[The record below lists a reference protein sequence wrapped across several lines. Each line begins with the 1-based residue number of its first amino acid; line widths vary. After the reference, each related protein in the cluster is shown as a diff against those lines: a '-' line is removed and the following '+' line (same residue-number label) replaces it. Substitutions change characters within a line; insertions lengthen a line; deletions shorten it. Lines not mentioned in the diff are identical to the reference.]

1 LKAGNIADRIK
12 EAGFQEVIVAQE
24 YDLAIIG
31 GGPGGH
37 AAAVYA
43 SQLGAK
49 VALVERDQL
58 GGACLTRGCIP
69 TKTLARS
76 AEALAEAKRAEE
88 FGVEVSEIGVDFPK
102 IMARKNRI
110 VQTLIN
116 QINQSVKAKDITL
129 FTGSGKL
136 LSSRLVRV
144 GEQEISAPK
153 IIIATGSAPA
163 RIPVPGLEL
172 PGVLTSDDILE
183 LESIPSSLAI
193 IGGGVIGVEFA
204 NIFSILGSKVTII
217 EMLPQILFPIDEEI
231 ARRFST
237 LLQGFGVEI
246 NTSATVKEVRSAGSL
261 LEVVF
266 ATAEGERRVEA
277 EKVLLTVGRLPYT
290 EGLGLAELGINMEGE
305 AIKVNSRME
314 TNIEGVYAIGDVIDG
329 IMLAHVASY
338 EGKVAV
344 DNAFGHHHEAE
355 YGAIPNCIFTIPEIA
370 TVGMSEREAKEKGI
384 SYKVSRLPF
393 SASARA
399 QSMGETAGAIKMICE
414 ARSGRVIG
422 VHILGPHAS
431 DLIAEATLAIH
442 FEANAEDIT
451 SAIHAHPTLPEALH
465 KVALGQ
471 LQ

>member
-1 LKAGNIADRIK
+1 
-12 EAGFQEVIVAQE
+12 VIVAQE

-58 GGACLTRGCIP
+58 GGTCLTRGCIP

-76 AEALAEAKRAEE
+76 AEALVEAKRAEE
-88 FGVEVSEIGVDFPK
+88 FGVELSGVGVDFPK
-102 IMARKNRI
+102 VMARKNRI
-110 VQTLIN
+110 VQTLVN
-116 QINQSVKAKDITL
+116 QINQSVKARDITM
-129 FTGSGKL
+129 FTGSGEL
-136 LSSRLVRV
+136 LSPRLVRV
-144 GEQEISAPK
+144 GKQEIAAPK
-153 IIIATGSAPA
+153 IIIATGSAPS

-183 LESIPSSLAI
+183 LESIPSSLAV

-217 EMLPQILFPIDEEI
+217 EILPQILFPVDEEI

-261 LEVVF
+261 LEVVC
-266 ATAEGERRVEA
+266 ATAEGERRIEA
-277 EKVLLTVGRLPYT
+277 EKVLLTVGRSPYT
-290 EGLGLAELGINMEGE
+290 KGLGLAELGINMEGE

-344 DNAFGHHHEAE
+344 DNALGRHHEAE

-370 TVGMSEREAKEKGI
+370 TVGMSEREAREKGI
-384 SYKVSRLPF
+384 SYKVTRLPF

-399 QSMGETAGAIKMICE
+399 QSMGETSGAIKMICE
-414 ARSGRVIG
+414 AKSGRVLG

-442 FEANAEDIT
+442 FEANAQDIT

>member
-1 LKAGNIADRIK
+1 
-12 EAGFQEVIVAQE
+12 VAQE

-49 VALVERDQL
+49 VALVEKDQL
-58 GGACLTRGCIP
+58 GGTCLTRGCIP

-102 IMARKNRI
+102 VMARKNRV
-110 VQTLIN
+110 VQNLIN
-116 QINQSVKAKDITL
+116 QINQSVKAKDITI
-129 FTGSGKL
+129 FTGSGEL
-136 LSSRLVRV
+136 LSPRLVRV
-144 GEQEISAPK
+144 GKQEITAPK
-153 IIIATGSAPA
+153 IIIATGSAPS

-183 LESIPSSLAI
+183 LENIPSSLAV

-217 EMLPQILFPIDEEI
+217 EMLPQILFPVDEEI

-246 NTSATVKEVRSAGSL
+246 NTSATVKEVRSAGLL

-266 ATAEGERRVEA
+266 ATAEGERRIEA
-277 EKVLLTVGRLPYT
+277 EKVLLTVGRSPYT

-305 AIKVNSRME
+305 AIKVNNRME

-344 DNAFGHHHEAE
+344 DNSLGRHHEAE

-399 QSMGETAGAIKMICE
+399 QSMGETSGAIKMICE
-414 ARSGRVIG
+414 AKSGRVLG

-442 FEANAEDIT
+442 FEANAQDIT